1 MLQEVLMRRVV
12 RPFGPVVIGL
22 AALVTLGSSSAR
34 AQVQLLICPGTG
46 ATHYSPGLTFT
57 PEPTSVVSTGTLGP
71 CVGPGSPVVSASLS
85 IVAQGTQ
92 GCLLGSAAGFLQLQW
107 NDLTTSTI
115 QGSIA
120 ASVRPD
126 GEVVTVATGK
136 VIAGRFLDD
145 TVVLTFAG
153 LQSQLAACLAPPGV
167 TATAGPATL
176 TITSL

>member
-1 MLQEVLMRRVV
+1 MRRIA
-12 RPFGPVVIGL
+12 RPLGPVLI
-22 AALVTLGSSSAR
+22 ALTSLVALGSSSAR
-34 AQVQLLICPGTG
+34 AQVQLLTCPGTG

-57 PEPTSVVSTGTLGP
+57 PQPTSVTSTGTLGP
-71 CVGPGSPVVSASLS
+71 CVGSGAPVVSASLS

-107 NDLTTSTI
+107 NDLTTSTA
-115 QGSIA
+115 QGTIA

-126 GEVVTVATGK
+126 GEVVTVATGR

-145 TVVLTFAG
+145 TVVLTFTG
-153 LQSQLAACLAPPGV
+153 LQSQLTACLAAPGV

-176 TITSL
+176 TITNL

>member
-1 MLQEVLMRRVV
+1 MRPVARSL
-12 RPFGPVVIGL
+12 GPVLIAL
-22 AALVTLGSSSAR
+22 ASLVALGSSSAR
-34 AQVQLLICPGTG
+34 AQVQLLTCPGTA
-46 ATHYSPGLTFT
+46 ATRYSPGLTFT
-57 PEPTSVVSTGTLGP
+57 SQPTSVVSTGTLGP
-71 CVGPGSPVVSASLS
+71 CVGANSPVVSASLS

-126 GEVVTVATGK
+126 GEVVTVATGR

-145 TVVLTFAG
+145 SVVLTFAG
-153 LQSQLAACLAPPGV
+153 LQTQLTACLAAPGV
-167 TATAGPATL
+167 TTTAGPATL

>member
-1 MLQEVLMRRVV
+1 MLQEVLMRRIV
-12 RPFGPVVIGL
+12 RPLGSVLIAL
-22 AALVTLGSSSAR
+22 ASLVALGSSSAR
-34 AQVQLLICPGTG
+34 AQVQLLTCPGTG
-46 ATHYSPGLTFT
+46 ATSYSPGLTFT
-57 PEPTSVVSTGTLGP
+57 PQPTSVTSTGTLGP
-71 CVGPGSPVVSASLS
+71 CVGTEPVVSATLS

-126 GEVVTVATGK
+126 GEVVTAATGK

-145 TVVLTFAG
+145 TVVLTFTG
-153 LQSQLAACLAPPGV
+153 LQSQLTACLAPPGV

>member
-1 MLQEVLMRRVV
+1 MLQEVLMRRIV
-12 RPFGPVVIGL
+12 RPLGSVLIALASL
-22 AALVTLGSSSAR
+22 AALGSSSAR
-34 AQVQLLICPGTG
+34 AQVQLLTCPGTG
-46 ATHYSPGLTFT
+46 ATSYSPGLTFT
-57 PEPTSVVSTGTLGP
+57 PQPTSVNSTGTLGP
-71 CVGPGSPVVSASLS
+71 CVGTDSPIVSASLS
-85 IVAQGTQ
+85 IVAHGTQ

-145 TVVLTFAG
+145 TVVLTFTG
-153 LQSQLAACLAPPGV
+153 LQSQLTACLAPPGV